1 MTRIC
6 KMAAMLV
13 FFASI
18 ASCKGNKTDN
28 AQRHWGVDK
37 QQVMPYVTCSEQ
49 AIDSL
54 LAIADS
60 VYLHTDKY
68 KLEDLGMENE
78 DYNKWL
84 KKNYNDTLPTV
95 IALFDSYSR
104 ITNSG
109 MDEAD
114 ASFAWHEVARCQ
126 MKHFYETTGNK
137 WQEPNGYE
145 TLFRVINGMMGTYSG
160 GSQSDMNT
168 AAWRSVMPV
177 DYRLVEVYKRLMDL
191 CNDTEMVKLVHDD
204 YMYTLKIFREY
215 CASSAEWYS
224 DLPREQG
231 EMFQLLLESKLNNV
245 KMLIAKYQKGSMDK
259 NAVKKNLT
267 EHRCFWGK
275 NKCVILTAKTL
286 SEGIE

>member
-1 MTRIC
+1 
-6 KMAAMLV
+6 MAAMLV
-13 FFASI
+13 LFAGI
-18 ASCKGNKTDN
+18 ASCKGNKTGTV
-28 AQRHWGVDK
+28 QRHFGVDK
-37 QQVMPYVTCSEQ
+37 QRVMSYVTCSEQ

-54 LAIADS
+54 LTIADS

-104 ITNSG
+104 ITNSSI
-109 MDEAD
+109 DEAD
-114 ASFAWHEVARCQ
+114 ASFVWHEVARWQ
-126 MKHFYETTGNK
+126 MKYFYETTGAK
-137 WQEPNGYE
+137 WQEPNSYE
-145 TLFRVINGMMGTYSG
+145 TLFKVINGIMGTYSG

-177 DYRLVEVYKRLMDL
+177 DYRLVEAYKQLMDL

-215 CASSAEWYS
+215 CASYDEWYS

-231 EMFQLLLESKLNNV
+231 EMFKLLLESKLDNV
-245 KMLIAKYQKGSMDK
+245 KMLIAKYKKGSMDK
-259 NAVKKNLT
+259 NEVKKNLT

-275 NKCVILTAKTL
+275 NECVILTAKTL
-286 SEGIE
+286 SEG